1 MLGAE
6 VISRTLATGRFLG
19 VGVGSSPAE
28 AEAHLGENVRQVH
41 GREPHR
47 YLRLDF
53 GLVEATF
60 SGEPDWAC
68 QWFSIHTHRLEE
80 VPGLTEEVREKYG
93 LEFSDSVTWGQLSP
107 EVRQSAD
114 RIDPPHHGGYSQTL
128 TRYRVP
134 CATANIYLSSG
145 PEGDAL
151 GQVIEQI
158 QIGV

>member
-6 VISRTLATGRFLG
+6 VISSTLVTGRFLG

-28 AEAHLGENVRQVH
+28 AEARLGDNVQQVH

-60 SGEPDWAC
+60 SGEPDWTC
-68 QWFSIHTHRLEE
+68 QWFSIHMHRLGE
-80 VPGLTEEVREKYG
+80 VPGLTAEVRENYG
-93 LEFSDSVTWGQLSP
+93 LDFPEPVTWGQLSP
-107 EVRQSAD
+107 EVRQSAE
-114 RIDPPHHGGYSQTL
+114 RIDPPHRDGYAQTP

-134 CATANIYLSSG
+134 GVRANISLSSAL
-145 PEGDAL
+145 EGD
-151 GQVIEQI
+151 GPGRVIEKI
-158 QIGV
+158 QIGI

>member
-1 MLGAE
+1 VLAAE
-6 VISRTLATGRFLG
+6 VISRALATGRFLG

-60 SGEPDWAC
+60 SGEPDWMC
-68 QWFSIHTHRLEE
+68 QWFSIHTHRLGEA
-80 VPGLTEEVREKYG
+80 PGLTEEVREKHG
-93 LEFSDSVTWGQLSP
+93 LEFFHAVTWGQLSP
-107 EVRQSAD
+107 EVRHSAD
-114 RIDPPHHGGYSQTL
+114 RIDPPQHGGSSQTL

-134 CATANIYLSSG
+134 GVKANIYLS
-145 PEGDAL
+145 PALEGDAL